1 MVTMASSARSILAS
15 DLLPSKASL
24 RGALMA
30 AAMFAGADQAA
41 AAGYDGAWTVL
52 IITQA
57 GSCDQ
62 GYSFPVKIAGGR
74 VTSSGTANIT
84 GTVGGGG
91 GVTVTVSKGGS
102 TATGTGKLGA
112 TTGAGRW
119 SGRGS
124 AGACSGRWEASRS

>member
-1 MVTMASSARSILAS
+1 MASSGRPILTSA
-15 DLLPSKASL
+15 LLPSKAAL
-24 RGALMA
+24 RGALLA
-30 AAMFAGADQAA
+30 AAVLAGADQAV

-52 IITQA
+52 IITQS
-57 GSCDQ
+57 GTCDQ

-74 VTSSGTANIT
+74 VTSCGTANIT

-112 TTGAGRW
+112 ATGAGRW

>member
-1 MVTMASSARSILAS
+1 MASLARMVSASA
-15 DLLPSKASL
+15 LLPSRAALRASL
-24 RGALMA
+24 IA
-30 AAMFAGADQAA
+30 AVVFAGADQAV
-41 AAGYDGAWTVL
+41 AAGYDGTWTVL

-74 VTSSGTANIT
+74 VTSSGSADIT

-91 GVTVTVSKGGS
+91 RVTVRVSKGGS
-102 TATGTGKLGA
+102 SATGTGKLGA

-124 AGACSGRWEASRS
+124 AGACSGRWEATRS